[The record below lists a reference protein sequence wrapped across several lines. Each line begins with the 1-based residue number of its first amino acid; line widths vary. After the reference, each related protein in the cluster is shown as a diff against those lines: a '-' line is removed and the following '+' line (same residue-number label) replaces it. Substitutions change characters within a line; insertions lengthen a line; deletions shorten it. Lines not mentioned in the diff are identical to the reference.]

1 MNEYKK
7 IVLLAGVMT
16 GTALSAVAQEKDS
29 PISLS
34 VSAGYEIDSNL
45 TVDAIDNTSDVGDQA
60 FVFDATAGYDFIDND
75 KVGLSAGY
83 DFYMNKHQDLDAF
96 DMTIHGF
103 NLDSRYSLDRT
114 DFGVTYLY
122 NTINL
127 GGDAF
132 MDMHTFRPN
141 VGYLFPGNKVYLIA
155 AYEYQKQNFKQE
167 NLMGR
172 DANRNSGSL
181 KALFLLGEGRTIS
194 AGYTYSDHDTVQR
207 VYSYTGNT
215 FDISLKLPLEV
226 FERETVVRTG
236 YRLQSRGYARA
247 SLLLDDEIRSDK
259 RHTFSASWEVP
270 IINGF
275 TGKAEYENIKS
286 NSTYE
291 PVDYDENIWTFSI
304 GWEF

>member
-1 MNEYKK
+1 MHLW
-7 IVLLAGVMT
+7 IC
-16 GTALSAVAQEKDS
+16 
-29 PISLS
+29 
-34 VSAGYEIDSNL
+34 
-45 TVDAIDNTSDVGDQA
+45 
-60 FVFDATAGYDFIDND
+60 
-75 KVGLSAGY
+75 
-83 DFYMNKHQDLDAF
+83 
-96 DMTIHGF
+96 
-103 NLDSRYSLDRT
+103 
-114 DFGVTYLY
+114 
-122 NTINL
+122 
-127 GGDAF
+127 
-132 MDMHTFRPN
+132 HTFRPN

-167 NLMGR
+167 SLMGR

-194 AGYTYSDHDTVQR
+194 AGYTYSDHGTVQR
-207 VYSYTGNT
+207 AYSYTGNT

>member
-1 MNEYKK
+1 MNEYRK

-16 GTALSAVAQEKDS
+16 GTALSAVAQEKNN

-132 MDMHTFRPN
+132 MDMPHVSTKCW
-141 VGYLFPGNKVYLIA
+141 LF
-155 AYEYQKQNFKQE
+155 
-167 NLMGR
+167 
-172 DANRNSGSL
+172 
-181 KALFLLGEGRTIS
+181 IS
-194 AGYTYSDHDTVQR
+194 R
-207 VYSYTGNT
+207 
-215 FDISLKLPLEV
+215 K
-226 FERETVVRTG
+226 
-236 YRLQSRGYARA
+236 
-247 SLLLDDEIRSDK
+247 
-259 RHTFSASWEVP
+259 
-270 IINGF
+270 
-275 TGKAEYENIKS
+275 
-286 NSTYE
+286 
-291 PVDYDENIWTFSI
+291 
-304 GWEF
+304 